1 MRIIRKIAAA
11 AALMTTLLAAPA
23 LSQQADPAALMAEQE
38 PIMVGAVAITSAWAR
53 ATPPG
58 APTAAGYL
66 TITNTGD
73 TDETLIS
80 ATTAVAGMT
89 EIHQMTM
96 ADDRMMMRPLGDG
109 LVIAAGE
116 TIVLEPGGY
125 HLMFM
130 NMGDALVEGTTVEVT
145 LTFAAAGAVTVTLI
159 VYPIGSDGPP
169 EAREVGAFGF
179 MHRE

>member
-1 MRIIRKIAAA
+1 MPIIRSLAAA
-11 AALMTTLLAAPA
+11 AALTTILFAAPA
-23 LSQQADPAALMAEQE
+23 FSQEPDPAAMMAEQE
-38 PIMVGAVAITSAWAR
+38 PIMIGAIAITTAWAR

-66 TITNTGD
+66 TITNSGD

-80 ATTAVAGMT
+80 ATAAIAGMT
-89 EIHQMTM
+89 EIHEMMM
-96 ADDRMMMRPLGDG
+96 ADDRMMMRLLEEG
-109 LVIAAGE
+109 LTIVAGE
-116 TIVLEPGGY
+116 TVTLQPGGF

-130 NMGDALVEGTTVEVT
+130 NIGDALVEGTTVDVT
-145 LTFAAAGAVTVTLI
+145 LTFAIAGAVDVSLV

-169 EAREVGAFGF
+169 EAGEVGAFGF